1 MQPDF
6 LLLLTGAAVFG
17 AILGSFINALSFR
30 YNTGRSIMRG
40 RSRCMHCGHTLA
52 GRDLVPIFSY
62 LYVRGHCRFCGA
74 HISVQYPLVE
84 AAAAALSVGV
94 FVLYPTTL
102 FYLLFLSVWLTIL
115 FIVVYDLRHTVI
127 PWSCSG
133 LLALLAFASLF
144 LFDIPALPALLAGPL
159 LALPLFLLSL
169 FSAGRWM
176 GWGDSAFEL
185 SLGWLLG
192 PTAGLSALFLAIW
205 SGALVGL
212 LLLLLSKRFTPFNIR
227 STGAAK
233 KSFFL
238 SLTGFTMNSEIP
250 FAPFLALGA
259 ALTFFFHVDF
269 LSTLTFFF

>member
-1 MQPDF
+1 MTF
-6 LLLLTGAAVFG
+6 FAAAVLG

-30 YNTGRSIMRG
+30 YNTGRSIVRG
-40 RSRCMHCGHTLA
+40 RSRCMHCGHTLEA
-52 GRDLVPIFSY
+52 RDLVPIFSY
-62 LYVRGHCRFCGA
+62 LCLRGHCRLCGT
-74 HISVQYPLVE
+74 HISAQYPLVE
-84 AAAAALSVGV
+84 VAAAALSLGV
-94 FVLYPTTL
+94 YILYPTPLYYTI
-102 FYLLFLSVWLTIL
+102 FLLVWLVIL

-127 PWSCSG
+127 PWPSSG

-144 LFDIPALPALLAGPL
+144 LFGVPTLPALLAGPL

-169 FSAGRWM
+169 VSAGRWM

-192 PTAGLSALFLAIW
+192 ATAGLSALALAVW
-205 SGALVGL
+205 SGALVGVML
-212 LLLLLSKRFTPFNIR
+212 MSLSKWCTPLGIR

-259 ALTFFFHVDF
+259 ALVFFFHVDF
-269 LSTLTFFF
+269 LSTLSALW